1 VPLLDHFHEPVD
13 PRADWQLFHNRWA
26 NAVADSLDQILPR
39 RYFARVQ
46 VNLGRH
52 IEADVAEFESPQDAE
67 TNGSSSGGVAVR
79 SYAPPTVQTVL
90 PAVFPDDLEVQ
101 VCDTDRGARL
111 AAVIELVSPANK
123 DRSDHRRAFSVKCA
137 AYLQRGIGLV
147 VVDTVS
153 SRRINLHNDLILVL
167 AEEGAG
173 SMPADITMYS
183 AAYRPVHRNERNE
196 IDIWAAPLTVG
207 QLLPTLPLALRGN
220 GAVPLD
226 LEASYTEAR
235 QRSRL
240 V

>member
-1 VPLLDHFHEPVD
+1 MPLLDHFHEPLD
-13 PRADWQLFHNRWA
+13 PRADWQSFHNRWA
-26 NAVADSLDQILPR
+26 NAIADGLDQILPR

-46 VNLGRH
+46 ANLGKH
-52 IEADVAEFESPQDAE
+52 VEADVAEFESLPELE
-67 TNGSSSGGVAVR
+67 TNGSSGGVAVR
-79 SYAPPTVQTVL
+79 PYAPPIAQTVL

-111 AAVIELVSPANK
+111 VIELVSPANK
-123 DRSDHRRAFSVKCA
+123 DRTDHRRAFSVKCA

-147 VVDTVS
+147 IVDTVS
-153 SRRINLHNDLILVL
+153 SRLYNLHNELLTLLGGDR
-167 AEEGAG
+167 G
-173 SMPADITMYS
+173 SLSDDAFLY
-183 AAYRPVHRNERNE
+183 ACAYRPVHRIERNE
-196 IDIWAAPLTVG
+196 IDVWETLLAVG
-207 QLLPTLPLALRGN
+207 KPLPTLPLGLRGN